1 MSEEYQYGTPT
12 PTPSDVKR
20 REIESIENLAKAQ
33 YFERAPVRCRDQEK
47 IIDRGTLTKH
57 YIMRTGETPKWVGE
71 T

>member
-1 MSEEYQYGTPT
+1 MSEEYGTPT

-33 YFERAPVRCRDQEK
+33 YYERMPLKIKSQERV
-47 IIDRGTLTKH
+47 IDRGTLTKH
-57 YIMRTGETPKWVGE
+57 YIMRTGENPKWVGE